1 MRAHLAIGEIGAV
14 IRAASLLQGNRRER
28 FGVAASSA
36 LRAPGVDLLRGR
48 DVGTVQR
55 AVVIFRFMLP
65 TVHPSFDELE
75 AYSLGLASDASLDK
89 VEEHLLICEQCRIE
103 LTLSD
108 QYVRAVKKAVPALK
122 NGKRLRSIHTTDDGP
137 IFGTIHSGAD
147 GKWIARQW
155 GRQLDG
161 GRTCD
166 SMEEA
171 NAYLIDSFRQYVPRT
186 FLFGKLPGR
195 VLLN

>member
-1 MRAHLAIGEIGAV
+1 
-14 IRAASLLQGNRRER
+14 
-28 FGVAASSA
+28 
-36 LRAPGVDLLRGR
+36 
-48 DVGTVQR
+48 
-55 AVVIFRFMLP
+55 MLP
-65 TVHPSFDELE
+65 KVHPSFDELE
-75 AYSLGLASDASLDK
+75 AYSLGSTSDAGLDK

-108 QYVRAVKKAVPALK
+108 QYVRALRKAVPALK
-122 NGKRLRSIHTTDDGP
+122 TVKRLRSIHATEDGP

-171 NAYLIDSFRQYVPRT
+171 NAYLIDSFHQMFPEHFCSENCR
-186 FLFGKLPGR
+186 
-195 VLLN
+195 